1 MYLCRMINCNLSISV
16 VYLSE
21 CRQEG
26 ISSSFKIF
34 LLKMKKLFGLSF
46 QYTSLMLFTLSS
58 HTILW
63 IYLPHNSV
71 VAAIL

>member
-16 VYLSE
+16 VYSSE
-21 CRQEG
+21 SRQSEG
-26 ISSSFKIF
+26 ISSSIKIF
-34 LLKMKKLFGLSF
+34 LLEMKKVGLSF
-46 QYTSLMLFTLSS
+46 QYTSLMLFTLTSDK
-58 HTILW
+58 ILW